1 MEQKTKQGIATQT
14 NDDTRKNLQAENE
27 KLRMKLQNEAGAVIG
42 LQDDIPPELENL
54 FLQNVLAFEEASQNV
69 KLVSLYDYLEQ
80 PHYKKLEEL
89 QPEEVAEE
97 LNRLQAL
104 IHEKQIHLDILDDY
118 EPAVIYKFITEEL
131 FEQETYESLLP
142 GMIRHFTY
150 EAFHPNHKIE
160 ICERALDFIG
170 DWFER
175 KMDEHSWELNAEFIL
190 PDGTIKKREEV
201 VQKIKSIFDFYKT
214 FSKCQYS
221 MGEVSCEWNEKQ
233 NKGLAY
239 AEGAVKYLGVLDD
252 GEAVPI
258 EGPFKL
264 YMSNE
269 GSWWGIFYFI
279 FPGFT
284 WQDEQQ

>member
-1 MEQKTKQGIATQT
+1 MEQKPKQGIPTQT
-14 NDDTRKNLQAENE
+14 NDETRKNLQIENE
-27 KLRMKLQNEAGAVIG
+27 ILRMKLQAEAGAIIG

-69 KLVSLYDYLEQ
+69 KMVSLYEYLGS

-89 QPEEVAEE
+89 QSAEVANE

-104 IHEKQIHLDILDDY
+104 IHEKQVHLDILDDY

-131 FEQETYESLLP
+131 FQQQTYESLLP

-150 EAFHPNHKIE
+150 EAFYPNHKID
-160 ICERALDFIG
+160 ICERALDFLG

-175 KMDEHSWELNAEFIL
+175 KMDEHSWELNAEFVL
-190 PDGTIKKREEV
+190 PDGSMLKREEV
-201 VQKIKSIFDFYKT
+201 VQKIKAIFACYKT

-221 MGEVSCEWNEKQ
+221 MGEVSYEWNEKQ

-252 GEAVPI
+252 GEMVPI

>member
-1 MEQKTKQGIATQT
+1 MEQKPKQGIATQT
-14 NDDTRKNLQAENE
+14 HDDFRKKLQIENE
-27 KLRMKLQNEAGAVIG
+27 ILRMKLQAEAGAVIG

-69 KLVSLYDYLEQ
+69 KMVSLYEYLGR
-80 PHYKKLEEL
+80 PHYRKLDEL
-89 QPEEVAEE
+89 RPEEVAEE
-97 LNRLQAL
+97 LNRLREL
-104 IHEKQIHLDILDDY
+104 IHQKQVHLDILDEY
-118 EPAVIYKFITEEL
+118 EPAVIYKFIIEEL
-131 FEQETYESLLP
+131 FQQQTYESLLP

-160 ICERALDFIG
+160 ICERALDFVG

-175 KMDEHSWELNAEFIL
+175 KMDEHSWELNAEFVL
-190 PDGTIKKREEV
+190 PDGRTMKRDEV
-201 VQKIKSIFDFYKT
+201 VQKIKSIFASYKT

-221 MGEVSCEWNEKQ
+221 MGEVNYEWNEKQ
-233 NKGLAY
+233 NKGLACV
-239 AEGAVKYLGVLDD
+239 EGAVKYLGVVAD
-252 GEAVPI
+252 GEVVPI

-264 YMSNE
+264 YLSNE